1 MDAPTRTCIPTA
13 SRHQSSSRGRR
24 PSSVRSRTERTLAAH
39 LLRAV
44 GALLVLTSAL
54 MVTVVAGTTQSAT
67 AAPSTVSAYWLV
79 ASDGGI
85 FSLGGA
91 GFYGSM
97 GGHPLNAPVVGMAG
111 TNNSQGY
118 WLDASDGG
126 IFAFGNA
133 GFYGSM
139 GGHPLNQPMVGMAP
153 TPNGGGYW
161 EVASDGGIFAFGD
174 AGFYGSMGGH
184 PLNQPIVGMT
194 PTPNGRGYWLV
205 AADGGIFAFGD
216 AGFYGSM
223 GGKPLNA
230 SIVGMAASHDGN
242 GYWFVASDGGI
253 FAFGDAGFDGSL
265 GNVPQSRPIVAMAA
279 DSSGGGYWFT
289 NNNGAVTPFGNATY
303 WGSAPQVLA
312 APVVGMAE
320 ADANGD
326 FADAPYPAG
335 SLGYD
340 ISNYQCG
347 NYPPEPH
354 VIGIVEVEGASQGA
368 ANPCLSS
375 EAAWAGAGLNLY
387 IYLTFGT
394 EGSSPDAACNSG
406 AFPYSG
412 SAAACNYGYETAVDA
427 FNTAASAGVD
437 TQVSWWLD
445 VEDPSLTANT
455 AASAAMIQG
464 AIDGFRSLG
473 INNVGIYASPAN
485 WPNFVGTSYRP
496 NVPYWVA
503 DWGPAPSTTCADVH
517 QWYGDLPAGPVEIVQ
532 YASNTYD
539 DDYAC

>member
-1 MDAPTRTCIPTA
+1 MDTATAPPNRSRHVAIRRSTGVRWRLARALAVVPVLTGVLIVAAAGGGSPTA
-13 SRHQSSSRGRR
+13 
-24 PSSVRSRTERTLAAH
+24 AAS
-39 LLRAV
+39 
-44 GALLVLTSAL
+44 T
-54 MVTVVAGTTQSAT
+54 
-67 AAPSTVSAYWLV
+67 TVSAYWLV

-97 GGHPLNAPVVGMAG
+97 GGHPLNAPIVGIAA
-111 TNNSQGY
+111 THDSLGY

-126 IFAFGNA
+126 IFAFGDA
-133 GFYGSM
+133 SFYGSM
-139 GGHPLNQPMVGMAP
+139 GGHPLNKPVVGMAS
-153 TPNGGGYW
+153 TPSGKGYW

-174 AGFYGSMGGH
+174 ADFYGSMGGK
-184 PLNQPIVGMT
+184 PLNQPIVGMAAT
-194 PTPNGRGYWLV
+194 PDGKGYWLV

-223 GGKPLNA
+223 GGRPLNA
-230 SIVGMAASHDGN
+230 PIVGMASTQDGG

-289 NNNGAVTPFGNATY
+289 NSNGAVTPFGNANY

-320 ADANGD
+320 ADASGD
-326 FADAPYPAG
+326 FADSPYPSG
-335 SLGYD
+335 SFGYD
-340 ISNYQCG
+340 VSNYQCG

-354 VIGIVEVEGASQGA
+354 VIGIVQVEGQSFGST
-368 ANPCLSS
+368 NPCLGGAGG
-375 EAAWAGAGLNLY
+375 EAAWAGGGLNLY
-387 IYLTFGT
+387 VYLTFGT
-394 EGSSPDAACNSG
+394 MGSSPDAACNSG
-406 AFPYSG
+406 AFPYNG
-412 SAAACNYGYETAVDA
+412 SAAACNYGFETALDA
-427 FNTAASAGVD
+427 FQKATAAGVD

-445 VEDPSLTANT
+445 VEDSSLLADP
-455 AASAAMIQG
+455 AASASMIQG

-485 WPNFVGTSYRP
+485 WPSLAGDYQP
-496 NVPYWVA
+496 DVPYWVA
-503 DWGPAPSTTCADVH
+503 DWGPDPATTCTDIH
-517 QWYGDLPAGPVEIVQ
+517 SLYGDLPAGPVQIVQ